1 MLAGF
6 REDFRYR
13 GWLREPGESLGEPQP
28 RRNVGDAPDQS
39 ERFAG
44 SEAAAGHRRHRP
56 ALRFALPGV
65 ALRGCINI
73 EMRSLSCR
81 V

>member
-28 RRNVGDAPDQS
+28 RRNVRDAPYQS
-39 ERFAG
+39 ERFPG
-44 SEAAAGHRRHRP
+44 SEAAAGHRP
-56 ALRFALPGV
+56 ALRFALRGV
-65 ALRGCINI
+65 ALGGCINI
-73 EMRSLSCR
+73 EMRSLSWR